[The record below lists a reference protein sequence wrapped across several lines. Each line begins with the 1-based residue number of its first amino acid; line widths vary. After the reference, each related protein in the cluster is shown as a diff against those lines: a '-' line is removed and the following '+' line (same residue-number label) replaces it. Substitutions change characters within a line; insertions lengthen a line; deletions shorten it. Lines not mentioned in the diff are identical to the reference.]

1 MPNHYFFRLY
11 RSREIET
18 QEYKKILSGII
29 NGCNQSDCELIGG
42 ETAEMPGVY
51 ANNKFDLA
59 GFTVGIVSKKKI
71 LGKEKVRVGNK
82 ILAIPSTGPHSNGY
96 SLIRKIIKNRRLSR
110 KIINQLI
117 MPTKIYVKE
126 IMKLQNKNLINS
138 AAHITGG
145 GLIENLVRS
154 VPTNLSIKIDLA
166 KIKALK
172 IFKWLKRNNISESE
186 MIRTFNCGI
195 GFCII
200 VEKKY

>member
-1 MPNHYFFRLY
+1 
-11 RSREIET
+11 
-18 QEYKKILSGII
+18 
-29 NGCNQSDCELIGG
+29 
-42 ETAEMPGVY
+42 
-51 ANNKFDLA
+51 
-59 GFTVGIVSKKKI
+59 
-71 LGKEKVRVGNK
+71 
-82 ILAIPSTGPHSNGY
+82 
-96 SLIRKIIKNRRLSR
+96 
-110 KIINQLI
+110 

-200 VEKKY
+200 VEKKILKNFKIFF